1 MSLWS
6 RYTDPKPWQV
16 VLRSSDA
23 FQSLDWEPINYGNST
38 AVWYST
44 LMIPAYLAAAS
55 ALLLLLHLITL
66 SKPVKKI
73 WSRFLP
79 LSKTEEEPSLLF
91 DEPAI
96 ADGFFS
102 EAKVFISQHGG
113 WVIFAYKFA
122 RFIGCLAFL
131 GLSLAT
137 FILDER
143 EEHATGANKLSKG
156 KHRRPHPSD
165 GYIPFSRAE
174 WLQFALC
181 MTAAYASIL
190 GLVSVTTKPRWS
202 RLVSNHLATLLF
214 AIFAVFAYRDLW
226 PLITFHSLPKDFKEG
241 GLMWAKVTI
250 LFLSSIVFPLVSP
263 RQYVPVDPANP
274 TDSPHPE
281 QTSSWLSM
289 ILYIWLDPIVFKAYR
304 VPHLS
309 HEELPPLSDRDY
321 SRNLKK
327 KSFPHL
333 DPFSGS
339 RRRHIFFGLMK
350 TFSVEYIVLSV
361 MIVLQVLA
369 KLAAPVGINQL
380 LLYVETKGE
389 RAVVRPWFWI
399 SWLFLGPLIG
409 SLAWQWYIYI
419 ATRALVHTEGILTQ
433 LVFEHALRIRM
444 KAELPDDGKKSGDST
459 VPSTPDSASVAGSS
473 TAAADES
480 TDGSADETL
489 QASAETISTSSTKKG
504 KQKSQD
510 VTEELDSSPKKHSSA
525 DNLVGKINN
534 LVTTDLSNITD
545 GRDFLMVALYMPLQV
560 GTCIWFLYEILGWS
574 AFAGLAVMFVLFP
587 LPGYVAQRI
596 QRVQVEKM
604 QKTDARVQ
612 TVTETMNVLRMIKLF
627 GWEEKLDARISEK
640 REVELIWTWKT
651 KILELVNNNLNY
663 VIPLST
669 MMASYMTFTLIMGQN
684 LTASKVFSSM
694 TIFDILRD
702 QLNMVFFSIPRFTQ
716 AKVSL
721 DRVNSFL
728 TDTELLDAHAQ
739 QDEDRV
745 QLFVQ
750 SEEESDLIGFRDAV
764 FAWSNESRG
773 SLTPS
778 KRKFRLRIDGE
789 VYFQHGRINLVVGP
803 TGSGKT
809 SILMALLGEMHFTPS
824 GPTSWFNLPRK
835 GGVAYAAQESWVQ
848 NETIRTNILF
858 GAPYDEIR
866 YKKVLYQCALER
878 DLTLFEAG
886 DQTEVGE
893 KGLTLSGGQKARIT
907 LARAIYSSANTLLLD
922 DVLAALDVH
931 TSKWIVDKC
940 FAGDLVKDRTI
951 ILVTHNVAM
960 ASSIAHFV
968 VSMGSNGRIVSHGS
982 ISEAIA
988 KDDKLAAEMAKE
1000 QEVLAKEAQV
1010 VDSPEEPKAKSDG
1023 KLVMSEEIAEGHVSW
1038 PAFKLYLTG
1047 LGGNYPMT
1055 FWVAF
1060 LALMGLT
1067 DFANTV
1073 QTWFLG
1079 YWASQYEHHLPSE
1092 VNVKLYLFGYAL
1104 LMLSGCLMYSV
1115 GYYMYYR
1122 GSMRASRT
1130 IHKKLVQS
1138 VLGTTLRW
1146 LDTTPTSR
1154 VITRCTQDIRAIDG
1168 PFAQGIGWVV
1178 ELSLTMIV
1186 KLGAV
1191 VAMTPV
1197 FLVPGLFI
1205 GLLGGWIGRIYMKAQ
1220 LSVKREMSNA
1230 KAPVLGH
1237 FGAAIAGLTSIR
1249 AYGAE
1254 EAFKEESLNRIDRY
1268 TKSGRMFY
1276 NLNRW
1281 VCVRIDI
1288 IGGGFSAVLAAY
1300 LVYGRGVH
1308 EASNIGFSLNMA
1320 VGFSSMILW
1329 WVRILN
1335 EVEVSG
1341 NSLERIDS
1349 YIKIEQEPKPTEGGQ
1364 PPAYWPASGDLRVEN
1379 LSARYSSDGPK
1390 VLQDLSFH
1398 IKSGERVGIVGRTG
1412 SGKSSLTLSL
1422 LRCIFT
1428 EGNVYYDGIPTSGIN
1443 LNALRS
1449 NVTIIPQIPE
1459 LLSGT
1464 LRQNLD
1470 LFDQHD
1476 DAVLYDALRAA
1487 GLFSVQDESEEAR
1500 LTLDSAIASG
1510 GGNLSVGQR
1519 QILAL
1524 ARAMVRGSKLLILD
1538 EATSAIDYKT
1548 DSAIQSSLR
1557 NELNNVTQI
1566 IVAHRLQ
1573 TIIDADKIMV
1583 LDAGKLVEFGSP
1595 LELLRNEQG
1604 MLRALVDESGDK
1616 EALYAAAHGRPLE
1629 EVERL

>member
-6 RYTDPKPWQV
+6 RYTDPIPWQV
-16 VLRSSDA
+16 VLRSDA
-23 FQSLDWEPINYGNST
+23 FQSLERELISHGNLN

-44 LMIPAYLAAAS
+44 LMIPAYFAAAS
-55 ALLLLLHLITL
+55 AFLLLLHLIML
-66 SKPVKKI
+66 SNPVKKL
-73 WSRFLP
+73 WSYFLP
-79 LSKTEEEPSLLF
+79 HKTEEEPTVFF
-91 DEPAI
+91 DEPI
-96 ADGFFS
+96 TADGFFS
-102 EAKVFISQHGG
+102 EARVFISQHGG

-122 RFIGCLAFL
+122 RFIGCLTFL

-137 FILDER
+137 FILDGR
-143 EEHATGANKLSKG
+143 GEHVTGANKLSKG
-156 KHRRPHPSD
+156 KHRRPRPSD
-165 GYIPFSRAE
+165 GYIPFSPAE
-174 WLQFALC
+174 WLQFAMC

-214 AIFAVFAYRDLW
+214 AVFAVFTYRDLW
-226 PLITFHSLPKDFKEG
+226 PLVTFHKQPKDIGEG
-241 GLMWAKVTI
+241 GLLWAKVTI

-274 TDSPHPE
+274 ADSPHPE

-289 ILYIWLDPIVFKAYR
+289 ALYIWLDPIVFKAYR

-309 HEELPPLSDRDY
+309 HEELPPLADHDY

-333 DPFSGS
+333 DPFFGS

-350 TFSVEYIVLSV
+350 TFCVEYIVLSI

-369 KLAAPVGINQL
+369 RLAAPVGINQL

-389 RAVVRPWFWI
+389 HAIVRPWVWI
-399 SWLFLGPLIG
+399 SWLFLGPLAG
-409 SLAWQWYIYI
+409 ALAWQWYIFI
-419 ATRALVHTEGILTQ
+419 ATRVLVQTEGIITQ

-444 KAELPDDGKKSGDST
+444 KAELPDGKKSGEST
-459 VPSTPDSASVAGSS
+459 PSSTPDSASVAGSS

-480 TDGSADETL
+480 TDCSGDETL
-489 QASAETISTSSTKKG
+489 QASTETASTSSTKKD
-504 KQKSQD
+504 KRKSQD
-510 VTEELDSSPKKHSSA
+510 IKEEMDNSSKQHSSA

-534 LVTTDLSNITD
+534 LVTTDLSNLTD
-545 GRDFLMVALYMPLQV
+545 GRDFIMVALYMPLQV
-560 GTCIWFLYEILGWS
+560 GMCIWFLYEILGWS
-574 AFAGLAVMFVLFP
+574 AFAGLVVMFILFP

-596 QRVQVEKM
+596 QKVQAEKM
-604 QKTDARVQ
+604 HKTDARVQ

-627 GWEEKLDARISEK
+627 GWEEKLDSRISDK
-640 REVELIWTWKT
+640 REVELVWTWKT

-663 VIPLST
+663 VIPLFT
-669 MMASYMTFTLIMGQN
+669 MMASYMTFTLIMGQT

-728 TDTELLDAHAQ
+728 SDTELLDAHAQ
-739 QDEDRV
+739 QDDDRV

-750 SEEESDLIGFRDAV
+750 PEGESDLIGFRDAV
-764 FAWSNESRG
+764 FAWSTDSRG

-789 VYFQHGRINLVVGP
+789 MYFQHGCINLVVGP

-809 SILMALLGEMHFTPS
+809 SMLMALLGEMHFTPS

-848 NETIRTNILF
+848 NETIRANILF

-940 FAGDLVKDRTI
+940 FAGDLVQDRTI

-968 VSMGSNGRIVSHGS
+968 VSTGSNGRIVSHGS

-988 KDDKLAAEMAKE
+988 KDGKLAAEMAKE
-1000 QEVLAKEAQV
+1000 QEVLAKDTQV
-1010 VDSPEEPKAKSDG
+1010 VDTPEEPKAKSDG
-1023 KLVMSEEIAEGHVSW
+1023 KLVMSEEIAVGHVSW

-1047 LGGNYPMT
+1047 LGGNYPIT
-1055 FWVAF
+1055 FWVVF

-1067 DFANTV
+1067 DFVNTV

-1079 YWASQYEHHLPSE
+1079 YWASQYERHPPSE
-1092 VNVKLYLFGYAL
+1092 VDVKFYLSGYAL
-1104 LMLSGCLMYSV
+1104 LMVSGCLMYSV
-1115 GYYMYYR
+1115 GYYLYYR

-1178 ELSLTMIV
+1178 ELSLTMVV

-1191 VAMTPV
+1191 VVMTPV
-1197 FLVPGLFI
+1197 FLLPGLFI
-1205 GLLGGWIGRIYMKAQ
+1205 GLLGGWVGRIYMKAQ

-1254 EAFKEESLNRIDRY
+1254 EAFKNESLDRIDRY
-1268 TKSGRMFY
+1268 TKSARMFY

-1281 VCVRIDI
+1281 VCIRIDV
-1288 IGGGFSAVLAAY
+1288 IGGGFSAALAAY

-1329 WVRILN
+1329 WIRILN
-1335 EVEVSG
+1335 EVEVNG

-1428 EGNVYYDGIPTSGIN
+1428 EGDVYYDGIPTSGIN

-1487 GLFSVQDESEEAR
+1487 GLFSVQDEFEEGR
-1500 LTLDSAIASG
+1500 LTLDSVIASG
-1510 GGNLSVGQR
+1510 GTNLSVGQR

-1595 LELLRNEQG
+1595 WELLRNEHG

-1616 EALYAAAHGRPLE
+1616 EALYAAAHGKPLE
-1629 EVERL
+1629 EVERP

>member
-6 RYTDPKPWQV
+6 RYTDPTPWQV
-16 VLRSSDA
+16 VLRSDA
-23 FQSLDWEPINYGNST
+23 FQSFHWEPIIHGNLNV
-38 AVWYST
+38 VWRDT
-44 LMIPAYLAAAS
+44 LMIPAYFATTS

-66 SKPVKKI
+66 SKPVRKL
-73 WSRFLP
+73 WLRFLP
-79 LSKTEEEPSLLF
+79 PRTEQEPGLFF
-91 DEPAI
+91 DEPPI

-102 EAKVFISQHGG
+102 EAKAFISHHGG

-131 GLSLAT
+131 GLSLAS
-137 FILDER
+137 FILEER
-143 EEHATGANKLSKG
+143 EERTTGANEPSKG
-156 KHRRPHPSD
+156 KHRN

-181 MTAAYASIL
+181 MTAAYASML

-202 RLVSNHLATLLF
+202 RVVSNHLATLLF
-214 AIFAVFAYRDLW
+214 AVFAVFAYRDLW
-226 PLITFHSLPKDFKEG
+226 PLITFHDRPKDFKEG
-241 GLMWAKVTI
+241 GLLWAKVTI

-263 RQYVPVDPANP
+263 RQYVPIDPANP
-274 TDSPHPE
+274 ASSPHPE

-289 ILYIWLDPIVFKAYR
+289 ISYTWLDCIVFKAYR

-309 HEELPPLSDRDY
+309 HEELPPLADHDY

-339 RRRHIFFGLMK
+339 RKRHIFFGLMK
-350 TFSVEYIVLSV
+350 TFCVEYIVLSV

-369 KLAAPVGINQL
+369 KLAAPIGINQL

-389 RAVVRPWFWI
+389 DAVVRPWVWI
-399 SWLFLGPLIG
+399 SWLFLGPLMG

-419 ATRALVHTEGILTQ
+419 ATRALVHTESILTQ

-444 KAELPDDGKKSGDST
+444 KAEISDGGKKSGEST
-459 VPSTPDSASVAGSS
+459 VPSVAGSS
-473 TAAADES
+473 TAAGDQS
-480 TDGSADETL
+480 TDGSGDETL
-489 QASAETISTSSTKKG
+489 HASAETISTSSTKKG

-510 VTEELDSSPKKHSSA
+510 VKEELDDPSSKKHSSA

-545 GRDFLMVALYMPLQV
+545 GRDFLMIALYMPLQV
-560 GTCIWFLYEILGWS
+560 GMCIWFLYEILGWS
-574 AFAGLAVMFVLFP
+574 AFAGLAVMIVLFP
-587 LPGYVAQRI
+587 LPGYIAQMI
-596 QRVQVEKM
+596 QKVQVEKM

-627 GWEEKLDARISEK
+627 GWEEKLDARIGER
-640 REVELIWTWKT
+640 REVELVWTWKT

-663 VIPLST
+663 VIPLFT
-669 MMASYMTFTLIMGQN
+669 MMASYMTFTLVMGQN

-694 TIFDILRD
+694 TVFDILRD
-702 QLNMVFFSIPRFTQ
+702 QLSMVFFAIPRFAQ

-721 DRVNSFL
+721 DRVNNFL
-728 TDTELLDAHAQ
+728 TDTELLDAHTQ
-739 QDEDRV
+739 QDDDRV

-750 SEEESDLIGFRDAV
+750 PEEDSDLIGFRDAV
-764 FAWSNESRG
+764 FAWSSESYG

-789 VYFQHGRINLVVGP
+789 MYFQHGRINLVVGP

-809 SILMALLGEMHFTPS
+809 SMLMALLGEMHFTPS

-848 NETIRTNILF
+848 NETIRANILF
-858 GAPYDEIR
+858 GAAYDETR

-931 TSKWIVDKC
+931 TSKWIVEKC

-960 ASSIAHFV
+960 ASPVAHFI
-968 VSMGSNGRIVSHGS
+968 VSMGSNGQVVSHGS
-982 ISEAIA
+982 ISEAMT
-988 KDDKLAAEMAKE
+988 KELAAEMVEE

-1010 VDSPEEPKAKSDG
+1010 IDAPEEPKGKSGG
-1023 KLVMSEEIAEGHVSW
+1023 KLVMSEEIAVGHVSW

-1047 LGGNYPMT
+1047 LGGNYPIT
-1055 FWVAF
+1055 FWVVF
-1060 LALMGLT
+1060 LVLMGLT

-1079 YWASQYEHHLPSE
+1079 YWASQYEHHLSSE
-1092 VNVKLYLFGYAL
+1092 VDVKLYLSGYAL

-1130 IHKKLVQS
+1130 IHKKLIQS

-1197 FLVPGLFI
+1197 FLGPGLFI

-1237 FGAAIAGLTSIR
+1237 FGAAIAGLISIR

-1254 EAFKEESLNRIDRY
+1254 EAFKEESLDRIDRY
-1268 TKSGRMFY
+1268 TKSARMFY

-1281 VCVRIDI
+1281 VCVRIDV
-1288 IGGGFSAVLAAY
+1288 IGGAFSAGLAAY

-1329 WVRILN
+1329 WIRILN
-1335 EVEVSG
+1335 DVEVSG

-1379 LSARYSSDGPK
+1379 LSARYSLDGPK

-1398 IKSGERVGIVGRTG
+1398 IKSGQRVGIVGRTG

-1428 EGNVYYDGIPTSGIN
+1428 EGDVYYDGIPTSGIN

-1470 LFDQHD
+1470 LFDEHD

-1487 GLFSVQDESEEAR
+1487 GLFSVQDESEAS

-1519 QILAL
+1519 QIIAL
-1524 ARAMVRGSKLLILD
+1524 ARAMVRGSKVLILD

-1566 IVAHRLQ
+1566 IIAHWLQ

-1595 LELLRNEQG
+1595 LELLQNEQG
-1604 MLRALVDESGDK
+1604 MLRALVDGSGDK
-1616 EALYAAAHGRPLE
+1616 EALYAAAHGKPLE

>member
-1 MSLWS
+1 
-6 RYTDPKPWQV
+6 
-16 VLRSSDA
+16 
-23 FQSLDWEPINYGNST
+23 
-38 AVWYST
+38 
-44 LMIPAYLAAAS
+44 MIPAYVAAAS
-55 ALLLLLHLITL
+55 ALLLLLHLIVL
-66 SKPVKKI
+66 SKPVKKL
-73 WSRFLP
+73 WSHFLP
-79 LSKTEEEPSLLF
+79 PKTEKEPSVFF
-91 DEPAI
+91 DEPTI
-96 ADGFFS
+96 ADGFFP

-113 WVIFAYKFA
+113 LVIFAYKIA

-143 EEHATGANKLSKG
+143 EEHTNGANKLSGG
-156 KHRRPHPSD
+156 KHRKAYPSD
-165 GYIPFSRAE
+165 GYIPFSRTE

-190 GLVSVTTKPRWS
+190 GLVSVTTKLRWS

-214 AIFAVFAYRDLW
+214 AVFAVFAYRDLW
-226 PLITFHSLPKDFKEG
+226 PLITFTKQPKDLKEG
-241 GLMWAKVTI
+241 GLLWAKVTV
-250 LFLSSIVFPLVSP
+250 LFLSSIVFPLASP
-263 RQYVPVDPANP
+263 RQYIPVDPANP
-274 TDSPHPE
+274 TESPHPE

-289 ILYIWLDPIVFKAYR
+289 ILYTWLDPIVFKAYR

-309 HEELPPLSDRDY
+309 HEELPPLADHDY

-333 DPFSGS
+333 DPFSRS

-350 TFSVEYIVLSV
+350 TYRVEYTV
-361 MIVLQVLA
+361 MALMLVLQVLA

-380 LLYVETKGE
+380 LHYVEMKGE
-389 RAVVRPWFWI
+389 GAVVRPWFWI
-399 SWLFLGPLIG
+399 SWLFLGPLFG
-409 SLAWQWYIYI
+409 SLALQWYIYL
-419 ATRALVHTEGILTQ
+419 ATRTLVRMEGILTQ

-444 KAELPDDGKKSGDST
+444 KAELPDDGKKSGEST
-459 VPSTPDSASVAGSS
+459 APSTPDSASVAGSS

-480 TDGSADETL
+480 TDSSSDETL
-489 QASAETISTSSTKKG
+489 QANSETISTSSTKKG
-504 KQKSQD
+504 KKKSQD
-510 VTEELDSSPKKHSSA
+510 VKEEPESSPKKHSSA

-534 LVTTDLSNITD
+534 LVTTDLSNIND
-545 GRDFLMVALYMPLQV
+545 GRDFLLLVVYTPIQV
-560 GTCIWFLYEILGWS
+560 GMCIWFLYEILGWS
-574 AFAGLAVMFVLFP
+574 AFVGLAVMITLFP
-587 LPGYVAQRI
+587 LPGFIAQKT
-596 QRVQVEKM
+596 QKVQTEKM
-604 QKTDARVQ
+604 KKTDSRVQ

-627 GWEEKLDARISEK
+627 GWEEKMDKRIGEK

-651 KILELVNNNLNY
+651 KILELVNNVLNF
-663 VIPLST
+663 VIPLFT
-669 MMASYMTFTLIMGQN
+669 MMACYATFTLIMGQT
-684 LTASKVFSSM
+684 LTV
-694 TIFDILRD
+694 FDILSD
-702 QLNMVFFSIPRFTQ
+702 QLSMVFFTIPRFTQ

-721 DRVNSFL
+721 DRVNNFL
-728 TDTELLDAHAQ
+728 NETELLDAYAQ
-739 QDEDRV
+739 QDEDRA

-750 SEEESDLIGFRDAV
+750 PEEESELIGFRDAV
-764 FAWSNESRG
+764 FAWSNESSG

-789 VYFQHGRINLVVGP
+789 VYFQRGGINLVVGP

-809 SILMALLGEMHFTPS
+809 SMLMALLGEMHFTPS

-848 NETIRTNILF
+848 NETIRDNIIF

-866 YKKVLYQCALER
+866 YKKVLHQCALER

-886 DQTEVGE
+886 DKTEVGE
-893 KGLTLSGGQKARIT
+893 KGLTLRT
-907 LARAIYSSANTLLLD
+907 IYSSAQTLLLD

-960 ASSIAHFV
+960 ASSVAHFV
-968 VSMGSNGRIVSHGS
+968 VSLGSNGQIVSQGS

-988 KDDKLAAEMAKE
+988 KDDKFAAEVAKE
-1000 QEVLAKEAQV
+1000 QEVLAKEAEV
-1010 VDSPEEPKAKSDG
+1010 VDTPEEPEADAKKSDG
-1023 KLVMSEEIAEGHVSW
+1023 KLVMSEEIAVGHVSW

-1055 FWVAF
+1055 FWVVF
-1060 LALMGLT
+1060 LVLIGLT
-1067 DFANTV
+1067 DFFNTV

-1079 YWASQYEHHLPSE
+1079 YWASQYEYHQPSE
-1092 VNVKLYLFGYAL
+1092 VNIGFYLSGFAL
-1104 LMLSGCLMYSV
+1104 LMVIGCLTYSIA
-1115 GYYMYYR
+1115 YYMYYL

-1130 IHKKLVQS
+1130 IHKKLIQS

-1154 VITRCTQDIRAIDG
+1154 
-1168 PFAQGIGWVV
+1168 GIGWVV

-1191 VAMTPV
+1191 VVMTPI

-1237 FGAAIAGLTSIR
+1237 FGAAISGLTSIR

-1254 EAFKEESLNRIDRY
+1254 EAFKQESLNRIDRY
-1268 TKSGRMFY
+1268 TKSGRVFY

-1281 VCVRIDI
+1281 VCVRIDAF
-1288 IGGGFSAVLAAY
+1288 GAAFSAGLAAY
-1300 LVYGRGVH
+1300 LIYGRGVH

-1341 NSLERIDS
+1341 DLERIDG
-1349 YIKIEQEPKPTEGGQ
+1349 YIKIEQEPKPTEGGR

-1379 LSARYSSDGPK
+1379 LSARYSLDGPK

-1443 LNALRS
+1443 LDALRS

-1487 GLFSVQDESEEAR
+1487 GLFSIQDESDEAR
-1500 LTLDSAIASG
+1500 LMLDSTIASG

-1557 NELNNVTQI
+1557 NELRDVTQI

-1595 LELLRNEQG
+1595 WELLQNEKG

-1616 EALYAAAHGRPLE
+1616 EALYSAAH
-1629 EVERL
+1629 VCRLVPFTIIPGIREKTSSMNGLTESSSRCAKEGPPEGAYKRGSEWDMPAGGGNHARRIYITKCHREGGGNPRTAYK

>member
-6 RYTDPKPWQV
+6 RYTDPSPQWQV
-16 VLRSSDA
+16 VLRSDPGPS
-23 FQSLDWEPINYGNST
+23 QSLDWQPMSYGNSNT
-38 AVWYST
+38 VWYST
-44 LMIPAYLAAAS
+44 LMIPAYFAATS
-55 ALLLLLHLITL
+55 ALLLLLHLIML
-66 SKPVKKI
+66 SKPVKKL
-73 WSRFLP
+73 WSHFLP
-79 LSKTEEEPSLLF
+79 PKTEEESNLFF
-91 DEPAI
+91 DEPTI

-102 EAKVFISQHGG
+102 EAKVFISRHGG

-137 FILDER
+137 LILDER
-143 EEHATGANKLSKG
+143 DEHAAGNNKLSKG

-165 GYIPFSRAE
+165 GYVPFSRTE

-181 MTAAYASIL
+181 MTATYASIL

-202 RLVSNHLATLLF
+202 RLVSNHLATLLI
-214 AIFAVFAYRDLW
+214 AVFAVFAYRDLW
-226 PLITFHSLPKDFKEG
+226 PLITFHQRPKDYKEG
-241 GLMWAKVTI
+241 SLLWVKVTI

-289 ILYIWLDPIVFKAYR
+289 VLYTWLDPIVFKAYR

-309 HEELPPLSDRDY
+309 HEALPPLADHDY

-350 TFSVEYIVLSV
+350 TFCVEYIVLSV
-361 MIVLQVLA
+361 MIVIQVLA

-389 RAVVRPWFWI
+389 HAVVRPWVWI
-399 SWLFLGPLIG
+399 SWLFLGPFLG

-444 KAELPDDGKKSGDST
+444 KAELPDDGKKSGEST
-459 VPSTPDSASVAGSS
+459 APSTPDSASVAGSS

-480 TDGSADETL
+480 TDGSGDETL
-489 QASAETISTSSTKKG
+489 EASAETISISSTKKG

-510 VTEELDSSPKKHSSA
+510 IKEEPDSLPKKHSSA

-545 GRDFLMVALYMPLQV
+545 GRDFLMIALYMPLQV
-560 GTCIWFLYEILGWS
+560 GMCIWFLYEILGWS
-574 AFAGLAVMFVLFP
+574 AFAGLAVMFALFP
-587 LPGYVAQRI
+587 LPGYVAQRT
-596 QRVQVEKM
+596 QKVQVEKM
-604 QKTDARVQ
+604 HKTDARVQ

-627 GWEEKLDARISEK
+627 GWEKKLDARISEK
-640 REVELIWTWKT
+640 REVELVWTWKT

-663 VIPLST
+663 VIPLFT

-694 TIFDILRD
+694 TSKPHTVFNLFRITGIAPSTVFDILRD
-702 QLNMVFFSIPRFTQ
+702 QLSMVFFSIPRFTQ

-728 TDTELLDAHAQ
+728 TDTELLDAYAQ
-739 QDEDRV
+739 QDDDAV

-764 FAWSNESRG
+764 FAWSNESHG

-789 VYFQHGRINLVVGP
+789 MYFQHGRINLVVGP

-809 SILMALLGEMHFTPS
+809 SMLMALLGEMHFTPS
-824 GPTSWFNLPRK
+824 SPTSWFNLPRK

-848 NETIRTNILF
+848 NETIRANILF

-886 DQTEVGE
+886 DKTEVGE
-893 KGLTLSGGQKARIT
+893 KGLTL
-907 LARAIYSSANTLLLD
+907 RAIYSSAQTLLLD

-940 FAGDLVKDRTI
+940 FAGDLIKDRTV

-1000 QEVLAKEAQV
+1000 QEVLANEVQV
-1010 VDSPEEPKAKSDG
+1010 ADTPEEPKAKSDG

-1038 PAFKLYLTG
+1038 PASILL
-1047 LGGNYPMT
+1047 T
-1055 FWVAF
+1055 FWVVF

-1092 VNVKLYLFGYAL
+1092 VNVKFYLSGYAL
-1104 LMLSGCLMYSV
+1104 LMLSGCLMYSS

-1191 VAMTPV
+1191 VTMTPV

-1281 VCVRIDI
+1281 VCVRIDV
-1288 IGGGFSAVLAAY
+1288 IGGGFSAGLAAY

-1335 EVEVSG
+1335 EV
-1341 NSLERIDS
+1341 ERIDS

-1428 EGNVYYDGIPTSGIN
+1428 EGNVYYDGLPTSGIN
-1443 LNALRS
+1443 LDALRS

-1500 LTLDSAIASG
+1500 LTLDSVIASG

-1557 NELNNVTQI
+1557 NELGNVTQI

-1595 LELLRNEQG
+1595 LELLQNEQG
-1604 MLRALVDESGDK
+1604 MLHALVKESGDK
-1616 EALYAAAHGRPLE
+1616 EALYAAAHGNPLE
-1629 EVERL
+1629 GERL

>member
-6 RYTDPKPWQV
+6 RFTDPTVPSWQV
-16 VLRSSDA
+16 VLKSDA
-23 FQSLDWEPINYGNST
+23 FQYLEWGLISHGNVN
-38 AVWYST
+38 AVWSST
-44 LMIPAYLAAAS
+44 LMIPAYFAAAS
-55 ALLLLLHLITL
+55 ALLLLLHLMML
-66 SKPVKKI
+66 SKPVQKL
-73 WSRFLP
+73 WSYFLP
-79 LSKTEEEPSLLF
+79 PKTEEEPSVFF
-91 DEPAI
+91 DEPTI

-113 WVIFAYKFA
+113 WVIFAHKFA

-131 GLSLAT
+131 GLSLAS
-137 FILDER
+137 FILEER
-143 EEHATGANKLSKG
+143 EEHTTGANKLSKG
-156 KHRRPHPSD
+156 KHRRPRPSD

-174 WLQFALC
+174 WLQFAMC

-190 GLVSVTTKPRWS
+190 GLISVTTKPRWS

-214 AIFAVFAYRDLW
+214 AVFAVFAYRDLW
-226 PLITFHSLPKDFKEG
+226 PLITFHKQPKDIKEG
-241 GLMWAKVTI
+241 SLLWAKVTI

-263 RQYVPVDPANP
+263 RQYVPVDLANP
-274 TDSPHPE
+274 AENPHPE

-289 ILYIWLDPIVFKAYR
+289 TFYTWLDPIVFKAYR
-304 VPHLS
+304 VSHLS
-309 HEELPPLSDRDY
+309 HEELPPLADHDY

-350 TFSVEYIVLSV
+350 TFCIEYLVLSI

-369 KLAAPVGINQL
+369 KLAAPIGINQL

-389 RAVVRPWFWI
+389 RAVVRPWVWI
-399 SWLFLGPLIG
+399 SWLFFGPLVG

-419 ATRALVHTEGILTQ
+419 ATRTLVRVEGILTQ
-433 LVFEHALRIRM
+433 LIFEHALRIRM
-444 KAELPDDGKKSGDST
+444 KAELPDDDKKLGEST
-459 VPSTPDSASVAGSS
+459 APSTPDSASVAGSS

-480 TDGSADETL
+480 TDGSGDETL
-489 QASAETISTSSTKKG
+489 QASAETSSTSSSKKY
-504 KQKSQD
+504 KHKSQN
-510 VTEELDSSPKKHSSA
+510 VKEEPDSSPKQYSSA

-534 LVTTDLSNITD
+534 LVTTDLNNIND
-545 GRDFLMVALYMPLQV
+545 GRDFLLVALYVPLQV
-560 GTCIWFLYEILGWS
+560 GMCIWLLYEILGWS
-574 AFAGLAVMFVLFP
+574 AFAGLAVMLILFP

-596 QRVQVEKM
+596 QKVQAEKM
-604 QKTDARVQ
+604 HKTDARVQ

-640 REVELIWTWKT
+640 REVELVWTWKT
-651 KILELVNNNLNY
+651 KILELLNNILNY
-663 VIPLST
+663 VIPVFT

-684 LTASKVFSSM
+684 LTGQVTGVAPLTV
-694 TIFDILRD
+694 FDILRD
-702 QLNMVFFSIPRFTQ
+702 QLGMVFFSVPRFTQ

-728 TDTELLDAHAQ
+728 TDTELLDAHAE
-739 QDEDRV
+739 QDDDRV
-745 QLFVQ
+745 RLFVQ
-750 SEEESDLIGFRDAV
+750 SEEESDLVGFRDAV
-764 FAWSNESRG
+764 FAWSSECHG

-789 VYFQHGRINLVVGP
+789 MYFQHGRINLVVGP

-809 SILMALLGEMHFTPS
+809 SMLMALLGEMHFTPS

-848 NETIRTNILF
+848 NETIRANVIF

-893 KGLTLSGGQKARIT
+893 KGLTL
-907 LARAIYSSANTLLLD
+907 RAIYSSANILLLD

-931 TSKWIVDKC
+931 TSKWIIDKC

-988 KDDKLAAEMAKE
+988 KDDKLAAEMTKE
-1000 QEVLAKEAQV
+1000 QEVLIEDAQV
-1010 VDSPEEPKAKSDG
+1010 VGTPEEPKAKSDG
-1023 KLVMSEEIAEGHVSW
+1023 RLVMSEEIAEGHVSW

-1047 LGGNYPMT
+1047 LGGNYPIL

-1060 LALMGLT
+1060 VGLIGLT
-1067 DFANTV
+1067 DFTSTV

-1092 VNVKLYLFGYAL
+1092 VNIKFYLSGYAL
-1104 LMLSGCLMYSV
+1104 LTLSGCLMYSI
-1115 GYYMYYR
+1115 GYYMYYW

-1154 VITRCTQDIRAIDG
+1154 VITRCTQDIRAVDG

-1178 ELSLTMIV
+1178 ELSVTMIV

-1191 VAMTPV
+1191 VVMTPV
-1197 FLVPGLFI
+1197 FFVPGLFI

-1254 EAFKEESLNRIDRY
+1254 QAFKEESLNRIDRY
-1268 TKSGRMFY
+1268 TKSARMFY

-1281 VCVRIDI
+1281 VCVRIDA
-1288 IGGGFSAVLAAY
+1288 IGGGFSAALAAY

-1341 NSLERIDS
+1341 KLLSHITPSVLERIDS

-1449 NVTIIPQIPE
+1449 SVTIIPQIPE

-1476 DAVLYDALRAA
+1476 DAVLYDALRAS
-1487 GLFSVQDESEEAR
+1487 GLSSVQDESEDGR
-1500 LTLDSAIASG
+1500 LTLDSVIASG
-1510 GGNLSVGQR
+1510 GTNLSVGQR

-1595 LELLRNEQG
+1595 WELLQNKQG

-1616 EALYAAAHGRPLE
+1616 EALYVLAHGKPV
-1629 EVERL
+1629 EV

>member
-1 MSLWS
+1 
-6 RYTDPKPWQV
+6 
-16 VLRSSDA
+16 
-23 FQSLDWEPINYGNST
+23 
-38 AVWYST
+38 
-44 LMIPAYLAAAS
+44 MIPAYVAAAS

-66 SKPVKKI
+66 SKPVKKL
-73 WSRFLP
+73 WSHFRP
-79 LSKTEEEPSLLF
+79 LKTEEEPSIFF
-91 DEPAI
+91 DEPTI

-113 WVIFAYKFA
+113 LVIFAYKFA
-122 RFIGCLAFL
+122 RFIGCLVFL

-143 EEHATGANKLSKG
+143 EEHATEANELLG
-156 KHRRPHPSD
+156 RKHRKARHPD
-165 GYIPFSRAE
+165 GYIPFSRTE
-174 WLQFALC
+174 WLQFVLC
-181 MTAAYASIL
+181 MTA
-190 GLVSVTTKPRWS
+190 VSNLWLSVRYSLTLS
-202 RLVSNHLATLLF
+202 RLMHPFSGLFQSLPNPDGAGWCPLTWLLF
-214 AIFAVFAYRDLW
+214 YLAVFAVFAYRDLW
-226 PLITFHSLPKDFKEG
+226 PLLTFNKQPKDIKEG
-241 GLMWAKVTI
+241 GLLWAKVVV

-263 RQYVPVDPANP
+263 RQYIPVDPANP
-274 TDSPHPE
+274 TENPHPE

-289 ILYIWLDPIVFKAYR
+289 PLYTWLDPIVFKAYR

-309 HEELPPLSDRDY
+309 HEELPPLADY
-321 SRNLKK
+321 DHSRNLKK
-327 KSFPHL
+327 KSFPHI
-333 DPFSGS
+333 DPFSGN
-339 RRRHIFFGLMK
+339 RRRHIFFGLMRIYR
-350 TFSVEYIVLSV
+350 VEYTILSLMV
-361 MIVLQVLA
+361 VLQVLA
-369 KLAAPVGINQL
+369 KLAAPVGINQI
-380 LLYVETKGE
+380 LLYIETKGE
-389 RAVVRPWFWI
+389 GAVVRPWVWI
-399 SWLFLGPLIG
+399 SWLFFGPLVG
-409 SLAWQWYIYI
+409 SIAWQWYLYI
-419 ATRALVHTEGILTQ
+419 GTHTLIRIEAILTQ
-433 LVFEHALRIRM
+433 LIFEHALRIRM
-444 KAELPDDGKKSGDST
+444 KAELPDDGKTSGEST
-459 VPSTPDSASVAGSS
+459 APSTPDTASVAGSS

-480 TDGSADETL
+480 TDGSVDETL
-489 QASAETISTSSTKKG
+489 QANSETISTSSTKKG
-504 KQKSQD
+504 KQKSQ
-510 VTEELDSSPKKHSSA
+510 EEPESSSKTHSSA

-534 LVTTDLSNITD
+534 LVTTDLSNLND
-545 GRDFLMVALYMPLQV
+545 GRDFLIAGKSQGSLADMCSLTHVFTVLYMPLQV
-560 GTCIWFLYEILGWS
+560 GMCIWLLYEILGWS
-574 AFAGLAVMFVLFP
+574 AFVGLGVMLILFP
-587 LPGYVAQRI
+587 LPGYVSRKI
-596 QRVQVEKM
+596 QNVQTEKM
-604 QKTDARVQ
+604 KKTDARVQ

-627 GWEEKLDARISEK
+627 GWEEKIDKRISEK
-640 REVELIWTWKT
+640 REVELVWTWKT
-651 KILELVNNNLNY
+651 KILELLNNILNF
-663 VIPLST
+663 VIPLFT
-669 MMASYMTFTLIMGQN
+669 MMACYSTFTLIMGQN

-694 TIFDILRD
+694 SIFDILRD
-702 QLNMVFFSIPRFTQ
+702 QLSTVFFTIPRITQ
-716 AKVSL
+716 GKVSM
-721 DRVNSFL
+721 DRINSFL
-728 TDTELLDAHAQ
+728 NETELLDAYAQ
-739 QDEDRV
+739 QDEDRA

-750 SEEESDLIGFRDAV
+750 PEDESDLIGFRDAV
-764 FAWSNESRG
+764 FAWSNESGG

-789 VYFQHGRINLVVGP
+789 VYFQRGGINLVVGP

-809 SILMALLGEMHFTPS
+809 SVLMALLGEMHFMPS

-848 NETIRTNILF
+848 NETIRDNILF

-866 YKKVLYQCALER
+866 YKNVLHQCALER

-886 DQTEVGE
+886 DKTEVGE

-907 LARAIYSSANTLLLD
+907 LARAIYSSAQTLLLD

-940 FAGDLVKDRTI
+940 FAGDLVRDRTV
-951 ILVTHNVAM
+951 ILVYRLIMLLWRALWRTSLCLWVPTDALSARDRYPKPLRRTTM
-960 ASSIAHFV
+960 F
-968 VSMGSNGRIVSHGS
+968 
-982 ISEAIA
+982 
-988 KDDKLAAEMAKE
+988 AAEMAKE
-1000 QEVLAKEAQV
+1000 QEVLAKEAEV
-1010 VDSPEEPKAKSDG
+1010 VDNPEEPKADAKKSDG

-1038 PAFKLYLTG
+1038 PAFKLYLAG

-1055 FWVAF
+1055 FWIVF
-1060 LALMGLT
+1060 LVLVSLS
-1067 DFANTV
+1067 DLANVV
-1073 QTWFLG
+1073 QTWYLG
-1079 YWASQYEHHLPSE
+1079 YWASQYEDCLPSK
-1092 VNVKLYLFGYAL
+1092 VNVVFYLSEYAL
-1104 LMLSGCLMYSV
+1104 IMVAGCIVYAIA
-1115 GYYMYYR
+1115 YYMYYW

-1178 ELSLTMIV
+1178 ELSIAMVV
-1186 KLGAV
+1186 KLGAIV
-1191 VAMTPV
+1191 FMTPV
-1197 FLVPGLFI
+1197 FLAPGLFI
-1205 GLLGGWIGRIYMKAQ
+1205 GLLGGWVGRIYMKAQ

-1237 FGAAIAGLTSIR
+1237 FGAAIAGLSERSTELYDMRDVSFIPPPASIR

-1254 EAFKEESLNRIDRY
+1254 DAFKQESLDRIDRY
-1268 TKSGRMFY
+1268 SKSGRIFY

-1281 VCVRIDI
+1281 VCIRIDA
-1288 IGGGFSAVLAAY
+1288 IGAAFSAGLAAY
-1300 LVYGRGVH
+1300 LVYGHGIQ

-1335 EVEVSG
+1335 DVEVSG

-1349 YIKIEQEPKPTEGGQ
+1349 YIKIEQEPKPTTNGH

-1390 VLQDLSFH
+1390 VLQELSFH
-1398 IKSGERVGIVGRTG
+1398 IKSGERVGVVGRTG

-1428 EGNVYYDGIPTSGIN
+1428 EGNVYYDGIPTSAIN
-1443 LNALRS
+1443 LDALRS

-1557 NELNNVTQI
+1557 NELRDVTQI

-1573 TIIDADKIMV
+1573 TIIDA
-1583 LDAGKLVEFGSP
+1583 
-1595 LELLRNEQG
+1595 
-1604 MLRALVDESGDK
+1604 
-1616 EALYAAAHGRPLE
+1616 
-1629 EVERL
+1629 

>member
-1 MSLWS
+1 MSLWGW
-6 RYTDPKPWQV
+6 YTDPSPWQV
-16 VLRSSDA
+16 VLKSDA
-23 FQSLDWEPINYGNST
+23 FQSLDLHLITHGN

-44 LMIPAYLAAAS
+44 LMIPAYFAAAS

-66 SKPVKKI
+66 SKPVKKL

-79 LSKTEEEPSLLF
+79 PKTEEEPSAYF
-91 DEPAI
+91 DEPTI

-102 EAKVFISQHGG
+102 EARVFISQHGG
-113 WVIFAYKFA
+113 WMNVK
-122 RFIGCLAFL
+122 
-131 GLSLAT
+131 
-137 FILDER
+137 
-143 EEHATGANKLSKG
+143 EHATGSNKLSKG

-190 GLVSVTTKPRWS
+190 GLISITTKPRWS

-214 AIFAVFAYRDLW
+214 AVFAVFTYRDLW
-226 PLITFHSLPKDFKEG
+226 PLITFNKQPKDLKEG
-241 GLMWAKVTI
+241 GLLWAKVTV
-250 LFLSSIVFPLVSP
+250 LFLSSVVFPLVSP
-263 RQYVPVDPANP
+263 RQYVPVDPVNP
-274 TDSPHPE
+274 TDTPHPE

-309 HEELPPLSDRDY
+309 HEELPPLADHDY
-321 SRNLKK
+321 SRNLKN

-350 TFSVEYIVLSV
+350 TFRVEYIILSI
-361 MIVLQVLA
+361 MIILQVLA

-380 LLYVETKGE
+380 LLYVETNGE
-389 RAVVRPWFWI
+389 GAVVRPWVWI
-399 SWLFLGPLIG
+399 SWLFLGPLMG
-409 SLAWQWYIYI
+409 SLACQWYIYI

-444 KAELPDDGKKSGDST
+444 KAELPDDGKKSGEST

-480 TDGSADETL
+480 TDGSGDETL
-489 QASAETISTSSTKKG
+489 QASAETMSTSSTKKG

-510 VTEELDSSPKKHSSA
+510 VKEDLDSSSKKHSSA

-534 LVTTDLSNITD
+534 LVTTDLGNITD
-545 GRDFLMVALYMPLQV
+545 GRDFLMVGKSRSALMDV
-560 GTCIWFLYEILGWS
+560 GTCIWFLYEILGGS
-574 AFAGLAVMFVLFP
+574 AFAGLAVMCILFP
-587 LPGYVAQRI
+587 LPGYVVQRI
-596 QRVQVEKM
+596 QKVQVEKM

-627 GWEEKLDARISEK
+627 GWEERLDTRISEK
-640 REVELIWTWKT
+640 REVELVWTWKT

-663 VIPLST
+663 IIPLST
-669 MMASYMTFTLIMGQN
+669 MMASYMAFTLIMGQN
-684 LTASKVFSSM
+684 LTASTVFSSM

-702 QLNMVFFSIPRFTQ
+702 QLSMVFFCIPRFTQ

-721 DRVNSFL
+721 DRVNNFL
-728 TDTELLDAHAQ
+728 TDTELLDVHAQ
-739 QDEDRV
+739 QGGDRI

-750 SEEESDLIGFRDAV
+750 PEEESDLIGFRDAV
-764 FAWSNESRG
+764 FAWSNESGG

-778 KRKFRLRIDGE
+778 KRKFRLRIDDE
-789 VYFQHGRINLVVGP
+789 MYFQHGRINLVVGP

-809 SILMALLGEMHFTPS
+809 SVLMALLGEMHFTPS

-848 NETIRTNILF
+848 NETIRANIIF

-866 YKKVLYQCALER
+866 YKKVLHQCALER

-907 LARAIYSSANTLLLD
+907 LARAIYSSANILLLD

-931 TSKWIVDKC
+931 TSKWIIDKC
-940 FAGDLVKDRTI
+940 FAGDLVKDRTV

-1000 QEVLAKEAQV
+1000 QEVLAQEAQV
-1010 VDSPEEPKAKSDG
+1010 VDTPEEPKAKSDG
-1023 KLVMSEEIAEGHVSW
+1023 KLVIAEEIAEGHVSW

-1067 DFANTV
+1067 DFLNTV

-1092 VNVKLYLFGYAL
+1092 VNVKFYLSGYAL

-1197 FLVPGLFI
+1197 FLAPGLFI

-1254 EAFKEESLNRIDRY
+1254 EAFKQESLNRIDRY
-1268 TKSGRMFY
+1268 TKSARMFY

-1288 IGGGFSAVLAAY
+1288 IGGGFSAGLAAY
-1300 LVYGRGVH
+1300 LVYGRGAH

-1349 YIKIEQEPKPTEGGQ
+1349 YIKIEQEPKSTESGQ

-1379 LSARYSSDGPK
+1379 LSARYSLDGPQ

-1538 EATSAIDYKT
+1538 EATSAIDFKT

-1557 NELNNVTQI
+1557 NELHNVTQI

-1595 LELLRNEQG
+1595 WELLQNEQG

-1616 EALYAAAHGRPLE
+1616 EALYAAAQGEPLTIGE
-1629 EVERL
+1629 SL